1 MSVTPA
7 ETRRLHDRGAD
18 RRLHDGLQGLREQ
31 VEAASVV
38 PRQAK
43 REARE
48 ETDRRARRFWLP
60 LVLVAAVASSAA
72 TAIGTYFWLAPQIN
86 ELRTEQTATRAA
98 ADEVRR
104 IADEAAADAAA
115 ANAELASRGQEQVP
129 VPAPGEASDSEV
141 LVAAA
146 TARVLAS
153 LPDSQPVTAGAIAA
167 EVANYLTRNPPTPVG
182 PTMGQIA
189 DAVAAYLQAN
199 PPPRGQDGQ
208 DGRNGDDGADGRD
221 GVTPPCMSEP
231 NQCRGEDGEDGQDG
245 PPPTA
250 EEIRAALDAYF
261 VDNPIPPCPPGT
273 SLQPVQ
279 FGVAGP
285 EGVGCVND
293 Q

>member
-1 MSVTPA
+1 MSPIRSDTLVEP
-7 ETRRLHDRGAD
+7 ERRLHE
-18 RRLHDGLQGLREQ
+18 GLQGLREQ
-31 VEAASVV
+31 VEAAAVV
-38 PRQAK
+38 PRRAR

-60 LVLVAAVASSAA
+60 LVLVAAIGSSAL
-72 TAIGTYFWLAPQIN
+72 TAIGTYVWLGPQLDA
-86 ELRTEQTATRAA
+86 LRTAQTATRAA
-98 ADEVRR
+98 ADEIRR
-104 IADEAAADAAA
+104 IAEEAALDAGA
-115 ANAELASRGQEQVP
+115 ANNELAQRGQEQVP

-146 TARVLAS
+146 TARVLAA

-167 EVANYLTRNPPTPVG
+167 EVANYLTRNPPTAVG

-208 DGRNGDDGADGRD
+208 DGRDGDDGDDGRD

-231 NQCRGEDGEDGQDG
+231 NQCRGEDGQDG
-245 PPPTA
+245 EAGRTPTA
-250 EEIRAALDAYF
+250 DEIRAALDAYF

-273 SLQPVQ
+273 SLQPVT